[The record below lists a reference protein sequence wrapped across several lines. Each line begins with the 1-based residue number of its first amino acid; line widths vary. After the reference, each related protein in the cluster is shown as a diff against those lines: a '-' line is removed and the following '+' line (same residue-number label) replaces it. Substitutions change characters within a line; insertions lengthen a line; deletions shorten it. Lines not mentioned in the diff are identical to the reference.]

1 MSNRFEHIFESAAAS
16 KEQFDASVSCVRDA
30 LQESLKGSIQTPVIV
45 KSAEPRMG
53 SGWLRGALSYP
64 WAIVCIIIP
73 AVLDMM

>member
-1 MSNRFEHIFESAAAS
+1 MSNRFEHIFECATAN
-16 KEQFDASVSCVRDA
+16 KKQFDESVSSVRDA
-30 LQESLKGSIQTPVIV
+30 LQDSLKGTVQAPVYT
-45 KSAEPRMG
+45 KPAENRMG